1 MTEILLSL
9 LILSLIVSVY
19 LSWLLTKNN
28 REKNKLKQHQIEHRQ
43 TIDELIL
50 DNTKLKTQNQAYQ
63 QHIDFLKQSKSDIN
77 KHFEVIANQ
86 ILEKNQQKLS
96 KNNKQSLEPLQVEI
110 KQFKERIETIT
121 AEQIKE
127 RTSLIKELENLQK
140 ATLNT
145 QKTTE
150 NLTNALTK
158 DSKQQGNWG
167 EIVLDS
173 ILSASGLREGFEFD
187 KQISFKN
194 TQGNLLR
201 PDVVVHLPDN
211 KDIIIDAKVS
221 LKAYEQYIRTNQPSD
236 LKQHIQSIKKHID
249 SISIKAYEQLE
260 NVKTIDFIF
269 IFMPIEPALLLA
281 LKNKED
287 LFTNAMKKNIMLTSP
302 STLTMSLKIV
312 HHLWQTERQNKNTI
326 EIIRQ
331 AGQMYDKFVLFN
343 QSLAEIG
350 KHLDQA
356 QASQQKAQS
365 RLNSGAGNLI
375 SRAEKLKELGV
386 QPSKRLA

>member
-96 KNNKQSLEPLQVEI
+96 KNNKQNLEPLQAEI

-187 KQISFKN
+187 KQTSFKN